1 MQRYSGNLREEQSG
15 HIKWLVPVANNS
27 LLLVSKVSQ
36 KFSFRIFSGFFLH
49 FSAYLLTW
57 KLFQPHSQW
66 LGNWISV
73 PVDFLLL
80 LLLFFHKRIIPI
92 YSGIHYCKTHK
103 HKGSMNIGNHAIGI
117 DSDFSF
123 FLLTHLRVDWYL
135 AENCYTLFACFL
147 YETSVGRTKH
157 LLY

>member
-15 HIKWLVPVANNS
+15 HIKWLVPGANNS
-27 LLLVSKVSQ
+27 LLLVSKVFLQ
-36 KFSFRIFSGFFLH
+36 DFFRIFPSFLCIFVDLEIISTSLSMVRKLNICTCGFF
-49 FSAYLLTW
+49 
-57 KLFQPHSQW
+57 
-66 LGNWISV
+66 IIV
-73 PVDFLLL
+73 III
-80 LLLFFHKRIIPI
+80 FHKWIIPI

-103 HKGSMNIGNHAIGI
+103 HKGSMSIGNHAIGI
-117 DSDFSF
+117 DSDFFF